1 MEHWID
7 FRNKHHIIMYV
18 SKEESVGKTS
28 SAENNLGG
36 MGERLYRG
44 RWIQKLLQGSFWEV
58 MES

>member
-28 SAENNLGG
+28 SAENNLGVG
-36 MGERLYRG
+36 GGGWEKDCTEADGYR
-44 RWIQKLLQGSFWEV
+44 SFYKGL
-58 MES
+58 SGK